1 MNHRNRLFF
10 VLASGFILLGMA
22 VTVPGVTWPSV
33 AESFDRSLAELGY
46 VTLLFGGGYTVS
58 SLVSGRLTARRGI
71 GPLLIAAAI
80 TGMVAL
86 AAIAFS
92 GTWLM
97 FLVATCLMGVGG
109 GLTDAATNTY
119 VAIRRGARAMGLIH
133 GVFGIGAIA
142 GPLLVTVLLQTGISW
157 RVAYALLAL
166 GQGLYIAGL
175 WHFARSLD
183 THSETARGNRQTGL
197 LRSPIL
203 TWSLIVFFAYAGIG
217 AGAGAWAFTYL
228 TAERGISDGV
238 GGLIVAGYWGG
249 FTASRLLL
257 GALGDR
263 FRPNTVLRWSVVS
276 TTAAFAVL
284 WWSQADWLGAA
295 ALIFAGF
302 AHGPV
307 FPLEILLTPRR
318 FGAALT
324 ATVVGFEI
332 AAANI
337 GGALIPGLMGLA
349 VGFADLAV
357 LPPIL
362 VANSLV
368 LLAAIEMLRRQT
380 SKSSRTHIVQPD
392 QDPDQILP

>member
-1 MNHRNRLFF
+1 MNHRNRFFF

-58 SLVSGRLTARRGI
+58 SFLSGRLSARSGV

-80 TGMVAL
+80 TAMVAL
-86 AAIAFS
+86 AALALS
-92 GTWLM
+92 ATWLM

-109 GLTDAATNTY
+109 GLIDAATNTY

-142 GPLLVTVLLQTGISW
+142 GPLLVTVLLQMGLSW
-157 RVAYALLAL
+157 RVAFALLAI
-166 GQGLYIAGL
+166 GQGLYVAGL
-175 WHFARSLD
+175 WHFARGLD
-183 THSETARGNRQTGL
+183 SHSETGRSNGRAGL

-203 TWSLIVFFAYAGIG
+203 MWSLIVFFVYAGIG
-217 AGAGAWAFTYL
+217 GGAGVWAFTYL
-228 TAERGISDGV
+228 TEERGISNGV

-257 GALGDR
+257 GALGER
-263 FRPNTVLRWSVVS
+263 FQPNTVLRWSVVS
-276 TTAAFAVL
+276 TTAAFTVL
-284 WWSQADWLGAA
+284 WWSHAGWLGAA
-295 ALIFAGF
+295 ALIVAGF

-307 FPLEILLTPRR
+307 FPLGILLTPRR

-332 AAANI
+332 AAANV
-337 GGALIPGLMGLA
+337 GGALLPGLMGVA
-349 VGFADLAV
+349 VGLTDLAV

-368 LLAAIEMLRRQT
+368 LMAAIEMLSRQT
-380 SKSSRTHIVQPD
+380 ARASGSALRP
-392 QDPDQILP
+392 

>member
-1 MNHRNRLFF
+1 VDHRNRFF
-10 VLASGFILLGMA
+10 LVLAFGFILLGMT

-46 VTLLFGGGYTVS
+46 VTLLFGGGYTLS
-58 SLVSGRLTARRGI
+58 SFLSGRLSARRGI
-71 GPLLIAAAI
+71 GPLLIAAAV

-86 AAIAFS
+86 ASLAFS
-92 GTWLM
+92 ATWLM
-97 FLVATCLMGVGG
+97 LLLATFLMGVGG
-109 GLTDAATNTY
+109 GLIDAATNTY

-133 GVFGIGAIA
+133 GIFGIGAIA
-142 GPLLVTVLLQTGISW
+142 GPLLVTALLQMGFSW
-157 RVAYALLAL
+157 RVAFALLAM
-166 GQGLYIAGL
+166 GQGLYVAGL

-183 THSETARGNRQTGL
+183 IHTEIGQRSLRTGL
-197 LRSPIL
+197 LRSPVLI
-203 TWSLIVFFAYAGIG
+203 WSLVVFFVYAGIG

-228 TAERGISDGV
+228 TEERGVSDGV
-238 GGLIVAGYWGG
+238 GGLIVASYWGG
-249 FTASRLLL
+249 FTVSRLLL
-257 GALGDR
+257 GALGER
-263 FRPNTVLRWSVVS
+263 FLPNTVLRWSVVS
-276 TTAAFAVL
+276 ATVAFIVL
-284 WWSQADWLGAA
+284 WWSPTNWLAAA

-332 AAANI
+332 AAANV
-337 GGALIPGLMGLA
+337 GAALLPGLMGLA
-349 VGFADLAV
+349 VGLSGLAV

-368 LLAAIEMLRRQT
+368 LLAAIETLRSQS
-380 SKSSRTHIVQPD
+380 SKWSGMDTVEPGLRPGRSRP
-392 QDPDQILP
+392 